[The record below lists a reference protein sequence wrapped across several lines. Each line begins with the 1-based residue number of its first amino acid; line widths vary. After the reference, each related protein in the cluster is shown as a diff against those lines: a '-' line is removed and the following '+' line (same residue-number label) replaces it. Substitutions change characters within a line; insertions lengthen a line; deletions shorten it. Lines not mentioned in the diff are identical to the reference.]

1 MNKMLRDIYQLED
14 FVSDESFINYHFKT
28 NKTDEDIWREWL
40 IKNPQKK
47 SLVHEA
53 EEVIDS
59 LSLNISQKEFVQELK
74 KLTDVINKPQEH
86 GILPQLKITTN
97 PARFSTRRKRKIRV
111 LVPVLLIGLA
121 ICGYL
126 FFRPSKKY
134 SEKFTET
141 VNASKSPLILKL
153 SDSSIV
159 TLEPN
164 SYLKYP
170 LYFNG
175 KDRNVY
181 LHGDA
186 SFSVKRNVQHPFK
199 VHVASIVTTVLGTV
213 FNIKKSGD
221 SAIVVELLKGK
232 VEVELENTTNAAA
245 TPIILHPNEKATY
258 VFHDKFIY
266 KNPEVTT
273 ANVSFNK
280 NSFDQIADRMKSVF
294 DVTLINQSDKKKW
307 RFTGEFKNSTANE
320 IVENICLL
328 KNLNHEVIGD
338 TIFIKN

>member
-1 MNKMLRDIYQLED
+1 MQLDTYQLED

-28 NKTDEDIWREWL
+28 NKIDEDLWIEWL
-40 IKNPQKK
+40 INNPQKK
-47 SLVHEA
+47 SLVQEA

-59 LSLNISQKEFVQELK
+59 LALNISQKEFRQEFK
-74 KLTDVINKPQEH
+74 KLADVINKPQEH
-86 GILPQLKITTN
+86 ALLPQLKVTTN
-97 PARFSTRRKRKIRV
+97 PTHFSIRRKRSIRV
-111 LVPVLLIGLA
+111 LVPVLIIGLA
-121 ICGYL
+121 VCGYL
-126 FFRPSKKY
+126 FFRPSKES

-141 VNASKSPLILKL
+141 VNTSKSPLILQL

-170 LYFNG
+170 LFFRG

-181 LHGDA
+181 LHGEA
-186 SFSVKRNVQHPFK
+186 GFSVKRNVQHPFK
-199 VHVASIVTTVLGTV
+199 VHVANIVTTVLGTV

-232 VEVELENTTNAAA
+232 VEVELENTTNPAA

-266 KNPEVTT
+266 KNASEAV

-280 NSFDQIADRMKSVF
+280 NSFDQVAARIKSSF
-294 DVTLINQSDKKKW
+294 DVTLINQSNNKKW

-328 KNLNHEVIGD
+328 KNLNYQIMGD

>member
-1 MNKMLRDIYQLED
+1 MQRDIYQLED

-28 NKTDEDIWREWL
+28 NRTDEEIWTEWL
-40 IKNPQKK
+40 IENPHKK
-47 SLVHEA
+47 SLMQEA
-53 EEVIDS
+53 EEMIDS
-59 LSLNISQKEFVQELK
+59 LSLNISQKEFKQELK
-74 KLTDVINKPQEH
+74 KLNDAIDKSVRR
-86 GILPQLKITTN
+86 GILPQLKVTSN
-97 PARFSTRRKRKIRV
+97 PAQLSVRRIKAIRI
-111 LVPVLLIGLA
+111 LVPALLLA
-121 ICGYL
+121 LAVCGYF

-134 SEKFTET
+134 SEEFIQTANT
-141 VNASKSPLILKL
+141 GKSPLILKL

-159 TLEPN
+159 TLQPN

-170 LYFNG
+170 IYFNG

-186 SFSVKRNVQHPFK
+186 GFSVKRNVQHPFK
-199 VHVASIVTTVLGTV
+199 VHVANIVTTVLGTV
-213 FNIKKSGD
+213 FNIKRSGD

-232 VEVELENTTNAAA
+232 VAVELENTTSPASM
-245 TPIILHPNEKATY
+245 PVILLPNEKATY
-258 VFHDKFIY
+258 VFHDKLIY
-266 KNPEVTT
+266 KNSGAIV

-280 NSFDQIADRMKSVF
+280 NSFDQIAVRIKSAF

-307 RFTGEFKNSTANE
+307 RFTGEFKSSTAKE

-328 KNLNHEVIGD
+328 KNLKYEVTGD